1 MLYLIT
7 PFVKEIDQSLLLKS
21 DITGTW
27 NTVNLKLPNCEI
39 EVMDITLL
47 HASIKYQLEKFVLLP
62 VKKWMLK
69 NCPNLKLLNISYH
82 SFLSLPVQSHWDL

>member
-27 NTVNLKLPNCEI
+27 NTVNLKLLNCEI
-39 EVMDITLL
+39 
-47 HASIKYQLEKFVLLP
+47 
-62 VKKWMLK
+62 
-69 NCPNLKLLNISYH
+69 
-82 SFLSLPVQSHWDL
+82 